1 MTTKELQ
8 IPTTTERI
16 PAELLPRHSVPAKS
30 WQLTTPDPVL
40 RAWSMNPYRPSRREF
55 LIGAGSLLVLAPFG
69 CGGESGG
76 GGETTSS
83 GTRTIEHELGT
94 TEVPVNPQR
103 VATLT
108 QFGLEY
114 ALAVDLPPAAAPSA
128 ETLQVD
134 YLKRRRRELDAL
146 STGDATEPNVEAV
159 AAQQPDLIVARSN
172 YIEQIYN
179 ELSEI
184 APTIG
189 LPVILEWKKTFRFFA
204 RVVGRQK
211 RAEEVLFAYEERVRE
226 VRAALGGR
234 EAAQSIEVSVVR
246 GRTGGMLRLYVSD
259 SFSGLIL
266 DEVGLSRPPSQDGT
280 GGNREISLERTELA
294 DGDAIFAWTYSS
306 DEAEALGELREDP
319 LWERLDAVRDDRAYF
334 VGSHWYGTGPLS
346 ANLVLDD
353 LERYLVGG
361 GNTTGGGT
369 TS

>member
-1 MTTKELQ
+1 MTLKTLEV
-8 IPTTTERI
+8 PERA
-16 PAELLPRHSVPAKS
+16 PAELLLRHSIPAEG
-30 WQLTTPDPVL
+30 WQLADPYPML
-40 RAWSMNPYRPSRREF
+40 RVGGMSPYRPTRREF
-55 LIGAGSLLVLAPFG
+55 LIGAAGLLVLAPFG
-69 CGGESGG
+69 CGGESGE
-76 GGETTSS
+76 GGETTSG
-83 GTRTIEHELGT
+83 GTHTIEHDLGT

-114 ALAVDLPPAAAPSA
+114 ALALDRPPVAAPGS
-128 ETLQVD
+128 ETLEVD
-134 YLKRRRRELDAL
+134 YLKRRRRELDAV

-172 YIEQIYN
+172 YIEQIYD

-184 APTIG
+184 APTVG
-189 LPVILEWKKTFRFFA
+189 LPVILDWKRTFRFFA
-204 RVVGRQK
+204 RVVGRQE
-211 RAEEVLFAYEERVRE
+211 RAEEVLSAYEERVRE

-280 GGNREISLERTELA
+280 GGNREISLERIELA
-294 DGDAIFAWTYSS
+294 DGDAIFVWTYSS
-306 DEAEALGELREDP
+306 DEAEAVGELREDP
-319 LWERLDAVRDDRAYF
+319 LWERLDAVQSNRAYF

-353 LERYLVGG
+353 LERYLVQEGEG
-361 GNTTGGGT
+361 ASEG
-369 TS
+369 SS